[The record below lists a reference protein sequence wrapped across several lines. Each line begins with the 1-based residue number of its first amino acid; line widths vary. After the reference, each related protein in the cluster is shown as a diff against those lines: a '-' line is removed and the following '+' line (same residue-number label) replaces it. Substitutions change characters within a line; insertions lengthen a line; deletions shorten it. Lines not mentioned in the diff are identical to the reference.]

1 MNAKSQ
7 TWNENIRTVAR
18 PKEKSPS

>member
-7 TWNENIRTVAR
+7 TWNENIRTVAK